1 MALKIFNC
9 PDFSILCGIL
19 FLRLISVVIVRSS
32 FVPDEYWQSLEVAH
46 KTAFGYG
53 HLTWEWQKKIRSYVY
68 PSIIYILYRIFP
80 ESVGTIV
87 FLPKIF
93 QAVLS
98 SIGDFFTYKLSCKLF
113 GSKCGYWTLFN
124 LLTSW
129 FLFYCS
135 SRTLTNMAETSF
147 TSCGLYFYPWNTGK
161 HKGLTCSYLWF
172 AGVSCLIRPTAAIL
186 WLPLY
191 LYHLWREKDCIC
203 MLGKTLFIGCIILS
217 ILLCCDRYFYGEWVL
232 TPYNFFL
239 FNWSNDIGAF
249 YGQHNFLWYFF
260 SGFPVVLGIHLLP
273 FLMGFSLPYLRHF
286 YLLIFWMILV
296 LSLLSHKEFRFL
308 LPILPLSLVICSAV
322 MSEISSKRL
331 SLFKLKIN
339 SSINI
344 CLVWAII
351 LINIPLSLYMGLIH
365 QSGTIKST
373 LQLSHILKKNSNVLF
388 LMPCHS
394 TPYYSYIHQNV
405 SMKFLSC
412 EPNFN
417 NVDDYMEEADIF
429 FDNPEFW
436 LFQNY
441 EKNDILI
448 IPSHIV
454 MFDTLFPQIS
464 RFLDKYNY
472 SLCYQTFH
480 SHFPESKTGQY
491 VLIYCR

>member
-1 MALKIFNC
+1 
-9 PDFSILCGIL
+9 
-19 FLRLISVVIVRSS
+19 
-32 FVPDEYWQSLEVAH
+32 
-46 KTAFGYG
+46 
-53 HLTWEWQKKIRSYVY
+53 
-68 PSIIYILYRIFP
+68 
-80 ESVGTIV
+80 
-87 FLPKIF
+87 
-93 QAVLS
+93 
-98 SIGDFFTYKLSCKLF
+98 
-113 GSKCGYWTLFN
+113 
-124 LLTSW
+124 
-129 FLFYCS
+129 
-135 SRTLTNMAETSF
+135 MAETSF

-296 LSLLSHKEFRFL
+296 LR
-308 LPILPLSLVICSAV
+308 
-322 MSEISSKRL
+322 SK
-331 SLFKLKIN
+331 FIKGAKIN
-339 SSINI
+339 
-344 CLVWAII
+344 
-351 LINIPLSLYMGLIH
+351 
-365 QSGTIKST
+365 